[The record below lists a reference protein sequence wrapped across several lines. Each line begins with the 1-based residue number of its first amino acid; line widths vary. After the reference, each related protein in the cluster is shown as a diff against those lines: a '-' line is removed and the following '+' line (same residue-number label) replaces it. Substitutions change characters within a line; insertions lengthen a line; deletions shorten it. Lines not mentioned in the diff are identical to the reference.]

1 MRIAIFGATGR
12 VGQEVFRLAIAEG
25 YNVSA
30 LVRDEAKAAELIPGA
45 DFILGDAMNPEDIKK
60 TLKGADLVFSGL
72 STDRTDTLTKAVPE
86 IIKGMYEAQID
97 RIVTIGTAGILDS
110 RYESGKYRFQTSESK
125 RKKTF
130 AAEEHAKV
138 YEHLLKSSLNW
149 TIVCPTYLP
158 DGDAVGEI
166 RAEAD
171 LLPQEGKKVTVG
183 DTALFAFHE
192 LLHKQYVHH
201 RVGICY

>member
-12 VGQEVFRLAIAEG
+12 VGQEVVRLALAEG
-25 YNVSA
+25 YKISA
-30 LVRDEAKAAELIPGA
+30 LVRDESKAEELIPGA
-45 DFILGDAMNPEDIKK
+45 DFIYGDATNPQDIKK
-60 TLKGADLVFSGL
+60 TLSGADLVFSGL
-72 STDRTDTLTKAVPE
+72 STDKTDTLTKAVPE
-86 IIKGMYEAQID
+86 IIQGMNEAQIN

-110 RYESGKYRFQTSESK
+110 RYEPGKYRFQTSESK

-138 YEHLLKSSLNW
+138 YEQFLKSSLNW

-158 DGDAVGEI
+158 DGDAVGEV

-171 LLPQEGKKVTVG
+171 LLPKDGKKVTVG

-192 LLHKQYVHH
+192 LLQNQYVHH

>member
-12 VGQEVFRLAIAEG
+12 VGQEVVRLALAEG
-25 YNVSA
+25 YKISA
-30 LVRDEAKAAELIPGA
+30 LVRDESKAEELIPGA
-45 DFILGDAMNPEDIKK
+45 DFIYGDAMNPEDIKR
-60 TLKGADLVFSGL
+60 TLSGADLVFSGL
-72 STDRTDTLTKAVPE
+72 STDKTDTLTKAVPE
-86 IIKGMYEAQID
+86 IIQGMNEAQID
-97 RIVTIGTAGILDS
+97 RIVTIGTAGILNS
-110 RYESGKYRFQTSESK
+110 RYEHGKYRFQTSESK

-138 YEHLLKSSLNW
+138 YEQFLKSSLNW

-158 DGDAVGEI
+158 DGDAIGEV
-166 RAEAD
+166 RAEPD
-171 LLPQEGKKVTVG
+171 LLPEDGKKVTVG

-192 LLHKQYVHH
+192 LLQNQYDHH